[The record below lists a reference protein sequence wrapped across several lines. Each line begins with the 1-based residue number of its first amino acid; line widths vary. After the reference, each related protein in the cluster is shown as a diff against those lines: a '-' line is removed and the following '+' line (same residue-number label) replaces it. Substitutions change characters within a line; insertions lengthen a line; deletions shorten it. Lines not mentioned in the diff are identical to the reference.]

1 MKTLT
6 SVAAYGLV
14 PLPVRCEGHAFPDKD
29 DRHPTTEGSNAALL
43 AWYRHLV
50 AERMPNDT
58 AVDET
63 SAARLLTVNRRRL
76 PTLNSIAHQ

>member
-14 PLPVRCEGHAFPDKD
+14 PFPVRCEGHAFPDKD
-29 DRHPTTEGSNAALL
+29 DRHPTTEDANAALL
-43 AWYRHLV
+43 AWHRHLV
-50 AERMPNDT
+50 ADDA

-63 SAARLLTVNRRRL
+63 SAARLLTVNRRGL
-76 PTLNSIAHQ
+76 PILNLNAHML